1 MGLRFVGF
9 RNNFLVRNRENYLN
23 SLEKTLLINQK

>member
-1 MGLRFVGF
+1 MGLRVVGF
-9 RNNFLVRNRENYLN
+9 RNNFLVSNRENYLN